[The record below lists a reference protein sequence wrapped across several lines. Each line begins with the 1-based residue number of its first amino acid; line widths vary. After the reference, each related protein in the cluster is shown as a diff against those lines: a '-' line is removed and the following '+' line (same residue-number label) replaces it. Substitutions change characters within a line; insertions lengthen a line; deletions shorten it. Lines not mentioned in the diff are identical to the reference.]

1 MPSTEAQKR
10 ASKNWRDKNRTK
22 YNESQLKH
30 SIKYW
35 ENNKPSILAQKKDY
49 WVTNSFKRER
59 NRLFRILL
67 KE

>member
-1 MPSTEAQKR
+1 MPISEAQKR
-10 ASKNWRDKNRTK
+10 ANINWRNKNREK
-22 YNESQLKH
+22 YNQSQLKH

-35 ENNKPSILAQKKDY
+35 ENNKETILEQKKEY